1 MLVFLLGSLLLT
13 SRGEE
18 VKVGADGSSSA
29 TFAKCLESYEDEK
42 ALECLTSRSPASVV
56 SETDLSGG
64 LSHAMTRGLWKSAS
78 HILAIAKGRNLD
90 LVNVVGNTA
99 AGIRRELEA
108 VTASVVH
115 KTEGIIPAYEWAQSV
130 EQVFLQVKWAHKL
143 DAPATLGCVPSQP
156 TFSPTSVSFKA
167 ECKDKGKTFLLQ
179 LPLFGP
185 IVANN
190 CTWANASVGR
200 AIITLQK
207 LQDGPWPRLLVDA
220 KKPANQGTWCVLHSS
235 LLWISWDGLAWWG
248 LTAFPPLTLFLTPSH
263 PPIHTV
269 PHSLT
274 GLL

>member
-1 MLVFLLGSLLLT
+1 MGV
-13 SRGEE
+13 
-18 VKVGADGSSSA
+18 DGSA
-29 TFAKCLESYEDEK
+29 TTFAKCLESFEDAG
-42 ALECLTSRSPASVV
+42 ALACLSARSPASVV
-56 SETDLSGG
+56 SETDLSKG
-64 LSHAMTRGLWKSAS
+64 LEHAMQRGLWRSAS

-99 AGIRRELEA
+99 ATIRRELEGI
-108 VTASVVH
+108 TSSVVH

-143 DAPATLGCVPSQP
+143 DAPATLGCVPSNP

-179 LPLFGP
+179 LPLFGA

-220 KKPANQGTWCVLHSS
+220 KKPANQGTWCVLS
-235 LLWISWDGLAWWG
+235 LSLSLSLSASLSFGWAG
-248 LTAFPPLTLFLTPSH
+248 LTLSGGCPLSTLLCFFHAFTSHSPAFCLPPPS
-263 PPIHTV
+263 T
-269 PHSLT
+269 LT
-274 GLL
+274 GLP